1 MSNHNILKNLFQ
13 GIFVARNITAMAD
26 KVPRVINSKEV
37 GATRWIRL
45 KEMEYLD
52 VKGDKRQWNMA
63 QRTTKSQE
71 VDAVAIFAKLVGG
84 SMGKGST
91 ILVRQFRPPID
102 AYTIELPA
110 GLIDKGETCENA
122 ALRELKEE
130 TGYIGKVTDVTKPV
144 CLSPGFSDEKVA
156 IVSVTVDME
165 AEENKHPIPEPDEG
179 EYVQTIVVPFEDL
192 TKELDTRA
200 SQGDS
205 IFLGLRS
212 LAIGMDFSR
221 K

>member
-1 MSNHNILKNLFQ
+1 MLVKFLKSTHQ
-13 GIFVARNITAMAD
+13 IAKRATSMAE

-37 GATRWIRL
+37 GATKWIRL
-45 KEMEYLD
+45 NELEYLD
-52 VKGDKRQWNMA
+52 IKNTKRLWNMA

-84 SMGKGST
+84 EMGDGST
-91 ILVRQFRPPID
+91 ILVRQFRPPINS
-102 AYTIELPA
+102 YTIELPA
-110 GLIDKGETCENA
+110 GLIDKGESLQAA

-130 TGYIGKVTDVTKPV
+130 TGYIGEVTDVTKPV

-156 IVSVTVDME
+156 IVTVTVDMNKE
-165 AEENKHPIPEPDEG
+165 ANMHPIPEPDEG
-179 EYVQTIVVPFEDL
+179 EYVQTIIVPFERL
-192 TKELDTRA
+192 TSELDTRA

-212 LAIGMDFSR
+212 LAIGMDFGR
-221 K
+221 NLTP

>member
-1 MSNHNILKNLFQ
+1 M
-13 GIFVARNITAMAD
+13 TE
-26 KVPRVINSKEV
+26 KVPRVINTKEV

-45 KEMEYLD
+45 KELEYID
-52 VKGDKRQWNMA
+52 IKGDKRLWNMA
-63 QRTTKSQE
+63 QRTTKTQE

-84 SMGKGST
+84 TMGTGST

-110 GLIDKGETCENA
+110 GLIDKGESLENA

-130 TGYIGKVTDVTKPV
+130 TGYVGTVTNVTQPV

-156 IVSVTVDME
+156 IVSVNVDMNEE
-165 AEENKHPIPEPDEG
+165 ANKHPIPEPDEG
-179 EYVQTIVVPFEDL
+179 EYVQTIVVPTDKL
-192 TKELDTRA
+192 TEELDRRA

-205 IFLGLRS
+205 VFLGLRS
-212 LAIGMDFSR
+212 LAIGMDFA
-221 K
+221 KNGLFKN